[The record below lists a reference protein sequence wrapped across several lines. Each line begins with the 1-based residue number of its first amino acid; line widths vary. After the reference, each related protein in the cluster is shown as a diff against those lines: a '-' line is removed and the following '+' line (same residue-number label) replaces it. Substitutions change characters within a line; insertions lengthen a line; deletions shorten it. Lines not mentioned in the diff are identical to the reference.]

1 MSLLSFQYVK
11 SQIKSPIERV
21 EAAVL
26 FYKLN
31 YEGFGRQLN
40 LEVYNKE
47 IIFQKPVLSLGVNF
61 FSLGWSYLDM
71 NSLYFITLQLS
82 SNFF

>member
-47 IIFQKPVLSLGVNF
+47 IIFKTSFEFRCEFLKVGRI
-61 FSLGWSYLDM
+61 W
-71 NSLYFITLQLS
+71 I
-82 SNFF
+82 